1 MLIFVEMKNV
11 DIVIYFVLTETRV
24 FRGRQSVS
32 WWTGAQ
38 KRSHQILTS
47 PRLGTS
53 VRYLK

>member
-1 MLIFVEMKNV
+1 MLLVEIKNV
-11 DIVIYFVLTETRV
+11 EIGIFVLTETRV
-24 FRGRQSVS
+24 FGGRQSVS
-32 WWTGAQ
+32 GWAGAQ